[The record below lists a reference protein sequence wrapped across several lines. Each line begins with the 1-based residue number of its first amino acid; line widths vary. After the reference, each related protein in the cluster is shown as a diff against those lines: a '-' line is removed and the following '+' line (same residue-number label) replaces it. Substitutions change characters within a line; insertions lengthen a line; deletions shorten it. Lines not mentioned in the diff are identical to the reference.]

1 MTRLHRARIYVRPHT
16 LPSPSTKAL
25 IAEYA
30 SAPTPPSPPPSSL
43 SPLSSPLPR
52 IPSPPL
58 LLPPLHTSPTYASV
72 PLGYKAAMVQLKLAS
87 PSIYH
92 PLHLPSP
99 PLSLPSTACRTN
111 ILEAE
116 IPPQKRVCFTT
127 PTHRV
132 VTAVEEVNKR
142 VTDLATTQGQD
153 AHKLYA
159 WSRLEDRSTALEA
172 SIMTL
177 EAQKMAPKKTT
188 TPMTD
193 ATIKQL
199 IAQGVANA
207 LAEYEVTRNSGNGD
221 HNHDSGS
228 GRRTKRATCECTYSD
243 FLKCQPLNF
252 KGTEG
257 VFGLSQWFEKIKYV
271 FHISNCTVACQ
282 TKFATCTLL
291 GNTLTWCNSHVKTVG
306 HDVAYEMTWKTL
318 KKMMTNKH
326 YLRSEIK
333 KLEIEISNLKVK
345 GTDVGSVMA
354 SKPKT
359 MQEAIEFSTDL
370 MGPLDPLL
378 LRKAADNQKK
388 GLMTH
393 KVQQLRIQNNL
404 TQKWQ
409 NVAMALHAGHG
420 EKMRVWWY
428 LYPVHQM
435 LLPFTMVRVH
445 PSATIA

>member
-1 MTRLHRARIYVRPHT
+1 
-16 LPSPSTKAL
+16 
-25 IAEYA
+25 
-30 SAPTPPSPPPSSL
+30 
-43 SPLSSPLPR
+43 
-52 IPSPPL
+52 
-58 LLPPLHTSPTYASV
+58 
-72 PLGYKAAMVQLKLAS
+72 
-87 PSIYH
+87 
-92 PLHLPSP
+92 
-99 PLSLPSTACRTN
+99 
-111 ILEAE
+111 
-116 IPPQKRVCFTT
+116 
-127 PTHRV
+127 
-132 VTAVEEVNKR
+132 
-142 VTDLATTQGQD
+142 
-153 AHKLYA
+153 
-159 WSRLEDRSTALEA
+159 
-172 SIMTL
+172 
-177 EAQKMAPKKTT
+177 MAPKKTT

-271 FHISNCTVACQ
+271 FHISNCTVAYQ

-333 KLEIEISNLKVK
+333 KLEIEIWNLKVK
-345 GTDVGSVMA
+345 ESDEVVKYVGGLPDMIQGSVMA

-370 MGPLDPLL
+370 MDHKIRTFAERQAENKRKLD
-378 LRKAADNQKK
+378 DN
-388 GLMTH
+388 T
-393 KVQQLRIQNNL
+393 RNNH
-404 TQKWQ
+404 T
-409 NVAMALHAGHG
+409 
-420 EKMRVWWY
+420 
-428 LYPVHQM
+428 
-435 LLPFTMVRVH
+435 
-445 PSATIA
+445 